1 MHAAWDLPAPLL
13 YLEIVGIHLA
23 VFLAVW
29 KYSRLTEPARRR
41 SGRRRVS
48 AMIAIFAAVAALA
61 TWERLGHFDLLAGLV
76 MATICSLGPILL
88 TLFLL
93 PDHADAAILAPGR
106 GDPATDSW
114 PGHR

>member
-1 MHAAWDLPAPLL
+1 MHAAGGLPAPLL

-48 AMIAIFAAVAALA
+48 AMIAIIAAVAALA

-93 PDHADAAILAPGR
+93 PDHADAAIRRPIHG
-106 GDPATDSW
+106 PATADT
-114 PGHR
+114 PINT